1 MKKNEVAL
9 QIRDGNE
16 ALRYSGKKRALLI
29 RLCYVIVFFY
39 LVCNHSNVVS
49 LACKNG
55 IILKLM
61 KYHFICRS
69 THNNLIG
76 NLTQGLINKVHVT
89 CSIASKRSRA
99 LEKRVKMYFYPVD
112 TLSHASLFADLPLV
126 LSDRYVGFIDPHRT
140 TVNTKE
146 TSPAGVKKKIK
157 DVFKYEGHISTFHGI
172 FGIDKEKPKYKGTLF
187 RFPLRQPS
195 SGSKISTSFH
205 TIDQI
210 REAHYESL
218 KCEAQSMLLFLK
230 NVVKVSLYD
239 MNEITN
245 EPTQLFEV
253 KAENAQKLRTEKDL
267 CHEKAKERA
276 HAQHGSPPF
285 IQLYSTAITTK
296 IFDPSTGIV
305 EEEEKYNWLIM
316 NVIGSSDANIIEL
329 SRDLSILP
337 WIGIAAEIP
346 QPVDVHNV
354 HYDSEHFLANESL
367 LEVLRGLLS
376 RCKTPKV
383 SLPRSQVD
391 TCLSK
396 SGQAFCFLPLP
407 ICTALPINIHGYF
420 AVSKNRRSIKWPGHD
435 EKGKEALWNQHLF
448 RKIIIPAYSLFLSC
462 RSSLFEYHDS
472 PNNVS
477 EAIKEFIDPYSAWPI
492 HKEVQNL
499 PIWSGLLENEG
510 MFSYMRDF
518 EILWTSA
525 CGGKWVSFTSAY
537 FIDNICPDIAI
548 KILLNRG
555 LPIVFLPE
563 SIYHTIM
570 KVDKLHDIVEERQ
583 ITPKILRRNFPRD
596 IKLTKK
602 EEVYAIL
609 TYIFQDVGQA
619 TFSDY
624 DILNLPLLPLRNGSY
639 CCFNEVSPKYFFP
652 SPLKFCLD
660 FLPGIDNSLIDTSMP
675 PSLEKII
682 AEIVKSNTFSTL
694 IVSPNTVC
702 KLLSDSI
709 AKWLP
714 RYRQSNSSLWYPG
727 RGDHPD
733 KSWLKK
739 MWKWITEHNISVDE
753 LVGLPV
759 VPQRS
764 SANTNEITLFKFT
777 RHDIFYSNPKES
789 NHDKASWHSLFI
801 NIGIVMVDGS
811 LTCSF
816 FSEVTQEFL
825 IEHLNRNFVKIDM
838 LTNSEKDL
846 LRSFLCKEA
855 KYKKIHINYLR
866 TFPLFLEGVNPSPVK
881 YLALNGSP
889 QPYLPPAGIMLESG
903 LCYPP
908 GILHSSDTQTVCFI
922 QSLGTEHISF
932 RDFCINHLI
941 PHAKK
946 LIKTGNAS
954 DASKIVIWIFSELL
968 KVCTSMYDP
977 IIEYCS
983 QQSIIRTEDDCY
995 KKPVELYS
1003 FEDENF
1009 KVLLDNVSSL
1019 TPGAEYKRIL
1029 PVLKRMGLKCWE
1041 NMSKDSGEL
1050 NELLA
1055 ESMYSIQRASI
1066 GAATMMERSGL
1077 ILEIVISRNS
1087 LQDSQ
1092 MTELSKIPF
1101 LVACDRPKKYPAK
1114 LMWFGGTKSN
1124 KLFSISELAI
1134 WTNDTPGLVGS
1145 VVPILSEEYDITQAS
1160 GCKHFH
1166 RIANSDVKKH
1176 LSHVESLHINTAEVL
1191 IINEMVG
1198 LIYSFLSREKS
1209 DEKLSKVWWY
1219 SDSDTTPSQFIDCS
1233 KVISKVPFTMEPY
1246 IYELKFQGAKKDLW
1260 GVEPTFNEEHAIMV
1274 LNEIQKTT
1282 TSENRELNLNELEM
1296 SVMIIYWLYNSQ
1308 FDNSNNRVL
1317 MPTEHNQLKLAH
1329 SCFYEDKNWLSASRS
1344 SKSKTQTLDFVN
1356 SEKITATI
1364 ASYFHVK
1371 PFSQLIAPSKKLQ
1384 IEYTMSGQNERITN
1398 RISRIVQAYEGSI
1411 DIFKELIQNADDAC
1425 ASEIQFLS
1433 DWRKHPDKSIFTDE
1447 LKEWQGPALLAYND
1461 SKFSEND
1468 LKNIC
1473 KVAGK
1478 TKTDNPM
1485 KTGRFGVGFC
1495 ATYRLSDLPSFVT
1508 GKHFMMFDPHTT
1520 YLGDR
1525 VSPQEPGITI
1535 DLVKSQEDLSHY
1547 KDQFAPYDGIFGC
1560 DVFNL
1565 KGEGYAGTLFR
1576 FPFRNSQTS
1585 KSSKI
1590 SNQIYG
1596 HKEVDKLIS
1605 SFKNSAN
1612 ELILFQKY
1620 IKSISLYEMSS
1631 DSQTPV
1637 MKFSIKKDTSGSSYM
1652 ERIDLLSTPIQI
1664 DDLKTCSS
1672 TCNLHIQ
1679 SDQEETTHWIICS
1692 AVGRPIKF
1700 QSLLSSSDARGLVPF
1715 TEIALPVNDK
1725 TNADRRPVKVNG
1737 KVFCFLPLPISTG
1750 LGFHVNGFFNV
1761 SSDRRSVTLTDDDS
1775 FGTQWNRLLAEHVL
1789 SQVYISVLQELSCE
1803 LSSCNETD
1811 KSGFLESYYKLWS
1824 FESCVPNSIGPCF
1837 IQAVK
1842 TSLPESRKKLLWSEV
1857 KGGHWISPQNC
1868 SLFLD
1873 RIHLDFRDDKIRCSA
1888 EDVMLRQCYNLVIK
1902 LPDCVVSLLK
1912 ESIKSR
1918 NALYDYEGFISEVL
1932 FSLKEEAEY
1941 KDSWKLNLIFLLEHI
1956 DRHSYG
1962 RYNWAK
1968 ELLKSHCCIPCEMN
1982 SVYMPINALIEPK
1995 SPLAK
2000 LYDVSEG
2007 RFPINEIMDSQT
2019 ARENLRFLGMSHRKL
2034 SMEKLEDR
2042 VRSVAT
2048 LASHETAVERSDYIM
2063 EYIETAYRFVDTKER
2078 EELKQIQHIQFL
2090 PVCEKPPNVNLPW
2103 IGKADELVCP
2113 SEVYSNTRKF
2123 FVFTEFKTVQHR
2135 PGVEILGI
2143 QTEVSDEV
2151 VLKHLRNLIS
2161 DVSGKEVSD
2170 ETKKFLDKTMLEIY
2184 KFLDFKLI
2192 LLQGDD
2198 SSLQS
2203 SLVVTEL
2210 RQLNCPI
2217 WIDGA
2222 FRPAENVVKHA
2233 PVKCSPYVIELPSS
2247 YTSLEILF
2255 FKILEVKDELTLDMM
2270 LKSLTAVYNDHTPS
2284 PLSKEILDFVVG
2296 IAQKIHNK
2304 VTSHK
2309 KKLQPSKE
2317 IYLPDENGIMRPC
2330 SLLACDNLQNEWIK
2344 GLSAYQEHFSKG
2356 SGYYVHKSISSE
2368 VAKTLGVHSLLDA
2381 VLQEFEVN
2389 DFMHGSDF
2397 GQHEKLCDRLS
2408 GILKAYPQDVSIFQE
2423 FIQNA
2428 DDAHA
2433 SEIAF
2438 ILDHRTNYPDRNLLC
2453 DNKRWKSLQHV
2464 PSLCIVNNRKFSEE
2478 DIKGL
2483 SELGRGAKRESDEAI
2498 GKFGIGFNV
2507 AYHVSDCP
2515 SFLSYD
2521 VGGVPENL
2529 CVLDPTLSFVATST
2543 RRSPGRRWKLS
2554 GRNLDDFNDQFK
2566 PYLHESLSMFSEV
2579 ESRVFNNI
2587 GDEGYVVFRLPL
2599 NRTLPKQA
2607 KEKVISG
2614 ANFEPDDVRELFSQ
2628 LKDSSQDML
2637 LFLNHITS
2645 ISAFEI
2651 GKDGKYKHCFSTFS
2665 KIPSRYEH
2673 EYENFINPHGLIEST
2688 DTHSIFHEIEIL
2700 QVSAEQDD
2708 QKEVR
2713 DTWLV
2718 QKIIHGSFTKQQLDQ
2733 TKLRAVGGVATLRQP
2748 REYDYKVFCYLPL
2761 PIDSHLPVHVN
2772 GCFAINDSRKH
2783 LESGKSGD
2791 CKDWNQE
2798 LIQNLVVPAYIQ
2810 LIVNAKELLVSDPE
2824 IPAPKLKEYLYNL
2837 FPDKDKEKGELS
2849 DLNVSKLFYQQML
2862 ELNPRICLCEG
2873 PKMEWTEINRTLF
2886 PMPHNNPNDTY
2897 IVLSS
2902 EIIKILSTLGM
2913 QITAMA
2919 PHHTCIF
2926 FGFESVD
2933 ESFCQ
2938 KCLLDQNK
2946 VYNLLRG
2953 IDDLPA
2959 IKENL
2964 QALLN
2969 FCLKG
2974 IPSKDVHGILSGT
2987 PLLLSA
2993 DGKLQ
2998 RGGCLYHSKYLSLF
3012 LNSLNLIVD
3021 DTLEKSDVGQKIL
3034 IKSDIIIDPP
3044 VHKVANSIKLLDS
3057 FIPLKRD
3064 EKLDEI
3070 VSHLWS
3076 YLHSMRGTE
3085 KMSKQDFF
3093 EHFQSKAILPADNG
3107 MLYPICLS
3115 KLVIGNGT
3123 VPVLLDLLQKL
3134 GYAKLDNTIST
3145 VNNGFNYAISNS
3157 EDLLPCLELDDP
3169 PNCDAD
3175 LTFEEVHL
3183 IIQNL
3188 FLRGKDAPR
3197 RELIKRLRKLKLFK
3211 CACSSTYIA
3220 LADKEEVI
3228 IFPSNVPIDGVEIVQ
3243 STVSFLKEP
3252 DDHTITKNFYQL
3264 VIPNYSKALLDYM
3277 ELYKKF
3283 ILPNI
3288 SKMKLA
3294 QILLHIDFIRSNL
3307 NKSKDVIE
3315 TLKSIPFLEND
3326 QKLVLVNELYD
3337 PRREFFKAF
3346 REDKLPSKEWHTDER
3361 LKILT
3366 ELGLHCD
3373 VTMSEWSEQ
3382 AIRFSKQSDPL
3393 LKSKDHSEL
3402 LLDELIKIVKNAN
3415 KDDPEFISSLK
3426 NISSVQFMYRYE
3438 EDSFRQYIT
3447 KNFTDS
3453 SLLNMFLSFEKSVS
3467 CQEADLA
3474 FLHRSVLPSKCDE
3487 ILLHS
3492 EVRKALE
3499 VEKPLQLDTVLKH
3512 FQSLCEATARM
3523 SWTTFSYHEEIVKKI
3538 HDLFISHCACI
3549 DKFSREHESLKCLR
3563 ECACIAIIED
3573 DLAVKLLT
3581 PSQVVSNLPNSWCSL
3596 EPFCYKLPPKIAQ
3609 FTHLVRTLGIRELL
3623 NAQDFA
3629 KILKD
3634 ICEVTEGKLD
3644 DPNDSF
3650 RNVAECAYN
3659 ELIRCERRTSS
3670 IDKGFSGPLLSQSYE
3685 LLPVEDLI
3693 YNDAPWYAEKM
3704 KQCDDYKY
3712 LKLPEAD
3719 GKGQRM
3725 PPRSLNVR
3733 FLSEVVKEEVH
3744 SNCKS
3749 PDVYCNDE
3757 ALHRQ
3762 QNRNPRCIFA
3772 DKIQNTLESLE
3783 LAEGLCRIY
3792 HATHLS
3798 IPPKKFKDKVA
3809 ELGKFEVYCLQ
3820 VGLEIVLCRDGNII
3834 PGSEDKERT
3843 CKLSQDEGL
3852 IYISPHTSDMFDIK
3866 LLLKH
3871 LSKEISIFL
3880 ENVIKNEQDIAS
3892 LFECDPEQIHSV
3904 LTLNKVPEYSE
3915 SQERADTSHQIGSTS
3930 CLSTL
3935 QDYDILIS
3943 MNFRQGE
3950 KVKYYSPDGSL
3961 ILAEVV
3967 ETCDNMLKSL
3977 PTEKL
3982 IKVTTYSMKDRSE
3995 NKSPEVIFSS
4005 SANEEGSSLADE
4017 EATSSTDEEFANSI
4031 DEEATCLAKEEAP
4044 SLPNEDVSSLN
4055 HEVARSSSD
4064 ENLEPAA
4071 SEPESGA
4078 NQEYCVSPLEL
4089 FKILT
4094 KPQRMS
4100 LMKDKPLPFS
4110 TPVILAPL
4118 PVNSIKSW
4126 LKEVYTSPST
4136 SKYSGLQVSMMH
4148 MRLISHL
4155 HYHLI
4160 VKKVSKE
4167 LFKESVFEI
4176 LNYAAN
4182 VDLPCSIIHK
4192 DSILYKNIEH
4202 LIGRLT
4208 LSSSDDSADEAKGSE
4223 DDAADSNNQDTDN
4236 EDNEEEEGAL
4246 DYSRYFLHGG
4256 NSQVHASTTQGTAS
4270 SGLIPVQAHISKS
4283 LHIQASVQNMGPSS
4297 SKNPSAQGQSSS
4309 SIHSQASAQIT
4320 APGNPSPKI
4329 QPKPSVPPS
4338 ANSVYNRFKTNR
4350 QPRFPSRPNYRNIP
4364 QPLSRFKQATVATER
4379 EPETCMDKARA
4390 WLEQAKVDFK
4400 AAKALV
4406 SSREDD
4412 QPECVEYG
4420 GSREFQFP
4428 ALICFLCHE
4437 VIEKCLKGV
4446 LFAFLYKDL
4455 SSHLLDCNNLMILLN
4470 EIKCSKYCSD
4480 ELKKACEVS
4489 VMVINEYQSK
4499 SRYPHFHNPP
4509 CAPAVVHQS
4518 GDAAEAFKAVHDF
4531 ILKLKDLKKL
4541 KDLLGD
4547 IDILPKQRFIS
4558 SLKSATSS
4566 GS

>member
-1 MKKNEVAL
+1 
-9 QIRDGNE
+9 
-16 ALRYSGKKRALLI
+16 
-29 RLCYVIVFFY
+29 
-39 LVCNHSNVVS
+39 
-49 LACKNG
+49 
-55 IILKLM
+55 
-61 KYHFICRS
+61 
-69 THNNLIG
+69 
-76 NLTQGLINKVHVT
+76 
-89 CSIASKRSRA
+89 
-99 LEKRVKMYFYPVD
+99 
-112 TLSHASLFADLPLV
+112 
-126 LSDRYVGFIDPHRT
+126 
-140 TVNTKE
+140 
-146 TSPAGVKKKIK
+146 
-157 DVFKYEGHISTFHGI
+157 
-172 FGIDKEKPKYKGTLF
+172 
-187 RFPLRQPS
+187 
-195 SGSKISTSFH
+195 
-205 TIDQI
+205 
-210 REAHYESL
+210 
-218 KCEAQSMLLFLK
+218 MLLFLK

-239 MNEITN
+239 MDEIIN

-253 KAENAQKLRTEKDL
+253 KVENAQKLRLEKDL
-267 CHEKAKERA
+267 CHEKAKE
-276 HAQHGSPPF
+276 HAQDGSPPF

-296 IFDPSTGIV
+296 AFDPFTDGII
-305 EEEEKYNWLIM
+305 EEKYNWLIM

-346 QPVDVHNV
+346 QPVDVYNV
-354 HYDSEHFLANESL
+354 HYDSEHFLASESL

-376 RCKTPKV
+376 RYKTPKV
-383 SLPRSQVD
+383 SLPWSQVD

-407 ICTALPINIHGYF
+407 IRTALPINIHGYF

-448 RKIIIPAYSLFLSC
+448 HKIIVPAYSLFLSC

-472 PNNVS
+472 PNSVS
-477 EAIKEFIDPYSAWPI
+477 EATKELTDPYSAWPI

-499 PIWSGLLENEG
+499 PIWSGLLENDG

-537 FIDNICPDIAI
+537 FIDNSCPDIAI
-548 KILLNRG
+548 KILLDRG

-563 SIYHTIM
+563 SIHHTIM
-570 KVDKLHDIVEERQ
+570 KVDKLHNIVEKRR

-596 IKLTKK
+596 IKLTEK

-624 DILNLPLLPLRNGSY
+624 DILNLPLLPLRDGSY
-639 CCFNEVSPKYFFP
+639 CCFNEVSPKYFFL

-660 FLPGIDNSLIDTSMP
+660 FLPGIDNLLIDTSMP
-675 PSLEKII
+675 PSLEKIM
-682 AEIVKSNTFSTL
+682 AEIIKSNIFSTS

-714 RYRQSNSSLWYPG
+714 RYRQSNSSLWYPS
-727 RGDHPD
+727 RGDHPN
-733 KSWLKK
+733 KLWLKK
-739 MWKWITEHNISVDE
+739 VWKWITEYNISVDE

-764 SANTNEITLFKFT
+764 SANTDEITLFKFSDT
-777 RHDIFYSNPKES
+777 KDNIFRRNPKEN
-789 NHDKASWHSLFI
+789 NHDKASWHSLFV
-801 NIGIVMVDGS
+801 NLGIVMVDGS
-811 LTCSF
+811 LTNSF
-816 FSEVTQEFL
+816 FPEVTQEFL
-825 IEHLNRNFVKIDM
+825 IKHLNRNHAKIDV
-838 LTNSEKDL
+838 LINSEKDL
-846 LRSFLCKEA
+846 LRSYLCLGRKLYRKE
-855 KYKKIHINYLR
+855 HIKYLR
-866 TFPLFLEGVNPSPVK
+866 TFPLFEGVNLSPVK

-889 QPYLPPAGIMLESG
+889 QPYLPPARIMLESG

-908 GILHSSDTQTVCFI
+908 GILQSSDTQTVKFI

-932 RDFCINHLI
+932 PNFCINHLI
-941 PHAKK
+941 PHAKE

-954 DASKIVIWIFSELL
+954 EGDKILIWIFSQLL
-968 KVCTSMYDP
+968 QKVSYGP
-977 IIEYCS
+977 IIKYCS

-995 KKPVELYS
+995 KKPVELYN

-1019 TPGAEYKRIL
+1019 TPGAEYKRFL

-1041 NMSKDSGEL
+1041 NISKDSREL
-1050 NELLA
+1050 NELLT
-1055 ESMYSIQRASI
+1055 ESMHSIQRASI
-1066 GAATMMERSGL
+1066 GAATMIERSGL

-1087 LQDSQ
+1087 PLQDSQ

-1101 LVACDRPKKYPAK
+1101 LIACDRPKKYPAK
-1114 LMWFGGTKSN
+1114 LTWFGGTKSN

-1134 WTNDTPGLVGS
+1134 WTKDIPSLVGS
-1145 VVPILSEEYDITQAS
+1145 VVPILSKEYDMIQSS

-1166 RIANSDVKKH
+1166 QIANSDVKKH
-1176 LSHVESLHINTAEVL
+1176 LSHVESLRINTAEVL

-1219 SDSDTTPSQFIDCS
+1219 SDSDTTPSQFIDCR
-1233 KVISKVPFTMEPY
+1233 KIISKVPFTMEPY

-1260 GVEPTFNEEHAIMV
+1260 DVELTFNEEHAIMV

-1282 TSENRELNLNELEM
+1282 TSKKQQLNSSELEM
-1296 SVMIIYWLYNSQ
+1296 SVMIINWLHSSQ

-1329 SCFYEDKNWLSASRS
+1329 SCFYKDKTWLSPSRS
-1344 SKSKTQTLDFVN
+1344 SNSKTQDFVN
-1356 SEKITATI
+1356 SKRITATI

-1371 PFSQLIAPSKKLQ
+1371 PFSQLVAPSKKLH
-1384 IEYTMSGQNERITN
+1384 IEYTMSGQHERITN
-1398 RISRIVQAYEGSI
+1398 RISRIVQVYEGSI

-1425 ASEIQFLS
+1425 ASKIRFLI
-1433 DWRKHPDKSIFTDE
+1433 DWRKHPDKSLFTDE

-1461 SKFSEND
+1461 SKFSEED

-1473 KVAGK
+1473 KVAGE
-1478 TKTDNPM
+1478 TKKDNPM

-1508 GKHFMMFDPHTT
+1508 GKHFVIFDPHTT

-1525 VSPQEPGITI
+1525 VSAQQPGMRI
-1535 DLVKSQEDLSHY
+1535 DLVKSREDLIHY
-1547 KDQFAPYDGIFGC
+1547 EDQFAPYKDIFGC

-1585 KSSKI
+1585 KSSEI

-1596 HKEVDKLIS
+1596 HKEVDELIT

-1612 ELILFQKY
+1612 ELILFQKC
-1620 IKSISLYEMSS
+1620 IKSISLYEISS
-1631 DSQTPV
+1631 DSQTPA
-1637 MKFSIKKDTSGSSYM
+1637 MKFSIKKDTSGSSNM

-1725 TNADRRPVKVNG
+1725 TNADRRPEKVDG
-1737 KVFCFLPLPISTG
+1737 KIFCFLPLPISTG

-1761 SSDRRSVTLTDDDS
+1761 SSDRRSVTLTDDNS
-1775 FGTQWNRLLAEHVL
+1775 FGTRWNRLLAEHML
-1789 SQVYISVLQELSCE
+1789 SQVYISVLLELSCE
-1803 LSSCNETD
+1803 LSSYNETD

-1837 IQAVK
+1837 IQAIK
-1842 TSLPESRKKLLWSEV
+1842 SALPKSNVKLLWSEIN
-1857 KGGHWISPQNC
+1857 GGNWISPQNC
-1868 SLFLD
+1868 HLFLD
-1873 RIHLDFRDDKIRCSA
+1873 IIHLGSRDDKIRCSA

-1918 NALYDYEGFISEVL
+1918 NALYDYKRFISEVL

-1941 KDSWKLNLIFLLEHI
+1941 KDSWKLNLIFLLERI

-1968 ELLKSHCCIPCEMN
+1968 ELLKSHPCIPCQLN
-1982 SVYMPINALIEPK
+1982 SVYLPIDALIDPK

-2007 RFPINEIMDSQT
+2007 RFPIDEIMDSQT
-2019 ARENLRFLGMSHRKL
+2019 AQENLISLGMSHRKL
-2034 SMEKLEDR
+2034 SIKKLEDR
-2042 VRSVAT
+2042 VRSIAS
-2048 LASHETAVERSDYIM
+2048 LSSHETAVERSGYIM
-2063 EYIETAYRFVDTKER
+2063 EYIETVYKNVDTKEK

-2103 IGKADELVCP
+2103 IGKAHELVCP
-2113 SEVYSNTRKF
+2113 SEVYSDVKKF
-2123 FVFTEFKTVQHR
+2123 LVFTEFKTVQHR
-2135 PGVEILGI
+2135 LGVDILGI
-2143 QTEVSDEV
+2143 RKKVSDEV

-2161 DVSGKEVSD
+2161 AISGKEVSKD
-2170 ETKKFLDKTMLEIY
+2170 TKEFLDKTMLEIY
-2184 KFLDFKLI
+2184 KFLDFKLK

-2198 SSLQS
+2198 SSLQR
-2203 SLVVTEL
+2203 SLVVTKL

-2222 FRPAENVVKHA
+2222 FRPAENVVKHP

-2247 YTSLEILF
+2247 YTFLEILF
-2255 FKILEVKDELTLDMM
+2255 FKIFEVKDELTLDIM
-2270 LKSLTAVYNDHTPS
+2270 LKSLTAVYNDYTPS
-2284 PLSKEILDFVVG
+2284 PLSKEILDFAVG

-2304 VTSHK
+2304 VTLHK
-2309 KKLQPSKE
+2309 KKLQPSGE

-2330 SLLACDNLQNEWIK
+2330 SLLACDNFQNEWIK
-2344 GLSAYQEHFSKG
+2344 ELPTYQEHFSKG
-2356 SGYYVHKSISSE
+2356 SGFYVHESISRD
-2368 VAKTLGVHSLLDA
+2368 VARTLGVHSLLDA
-2381 VLQEFEVN
+2381 VLQEFEDN
-2389 DFMHGSDF
+2389 DFMHGSDY
-2397 GQHEKLCDRLS
+2397 GQQEDLSDRLS
-2408 GILKAYPQDVSIFQE
+2408 GILKKYPPDVSIFQE

-2483 SELGRGAKRESDEAI
+2483 AELGRGAKRESDEAI

-2529 CVLDPTLSFVATST
+2529 CVLDPTLSFVETST
-2543 RRSPGRRWKLS
+2543 RKGPGRRWKLS
-2554 GRNLDDFNDQFK
+2554 GRRLDDFNDQFK

-2579 ESRVFNNI
+2579 ESRVFDNI
-2587 GDEGYVVFRLPL
+2587 GDKGYVVFRLPL
-2599 NRTLPKQA
+2599 NRTLPKQG
-2607 KEKVISG
+2607 KPKVISDN
-2614 ANFEPDDVRELFSQ
+2614 NFEPDDVRKLFSQ
-2628 LKDSSQDML
+2628 LKDFSQDML

-2651 GKDGKYKHCFSTFS
+2651 GKDGKCKHCFSTFS

-2673 EYENFINPHGLIEST
+2673 EYQNFINPHGLIKST
-2688 DTHSIFHEIEIL
+2688 SDSRSIFHEIEIL
-2700 QVSAEQDD
+2700 QVSAESDD
-2708 QKEVR
+2708 PSTKKEVR

-2718 QKIIHGSFTKQQLDQ
+2718 QKIIHGSFTKQQLEKASRI
-2733 TKLRAVGGVATLRQP
+2733 KLRAVGGVATLRQP

-2772 GCFAINDSRKH
+2772 GHFAIDDSRKH
-2783 LESGKSGD
+2783 LESGKSGE
-2791 CKDWNQE
+2791 CRGWNQE
-2798 LIQNLVVPAYIQ
+2798 LILNIVVPAYTQ
-2810 LIVNAKELLVSDPE
+2810 LIINTKELLVSE
-2824 IPAPKLKEYLYNL
+2824 IPAPKLKKYLYTL

-2849 DLNVSKLFYQQML
+2849 NLNLSKLFYHQML
-2862 ELNPRICLCEG
+2862 KLNPRICLCEG
-2873 PKMEWTEINRTLF
+2873 SKMDWTNINGSLF
-2886 PMPHNNPNDTY
+2886 PMPHNNRNDVH
-2897 IVLSS
+2897 IVPSS

-2913 QITAMA
+2913 QITVA
-2919 PHHTCIF
+2919 PHHVF
-2926 FGFESVD
+2926 VGFQSVD
-2933 ESFCQ
+2933 KFFPS
-2938 KCLLDQNK
+2938 KCLLDQDK
-2946 VYNLLRG
+2946 VYNLLRR
-2953 IDDLPA
+2953 IDDHPA

-2964 QALLN
+2964 QALLS

-2993 DGKLQ
+2993 NGKLQ
-2998 RGGCLYHSKYLSLF
+2998 RVGCLYHSKYLSLF
-3012 LNSLNLIVD
+3012 PNSLNLIVD
-3021 DTLEKSDVGQKIL
+3021 DTLEKSPVGQIL
-3034 IKSDIIIDPP
+3034 INSDIIVDPP
-3044 VHKVANSIKLLDS
+3044 LHEVANSIKLLDS
-3057 FIPLKRD
+3057 VNDMPLKRD
-3064 EKLDEI
+3064 KKLDEI
-3070 VSHLWS
+3070 VSHLWL
-3076 YLHSMRGTE
+3076 YLH
-3085 KMSKQDFF
+3085 KMSRVKKFSKKFF
-3093 EHFQSKAILPADNG
+3093 SHFLNKAILPADNG

-3115 KLVIGNGT
+3115 KLVIGNNKI
-3123 VPVLLDLLQKL
+3123 PALLDLLQKL
-3134 GYAKLDNTIST
+3134 GYAKLDNTICT
-3145 VNNGFNYAISNS
+3145 VDIGFNLTISS
-3157 EDLLPCLELDDP
+3157 LEDLLPCLELNDP

-3188 FLRGKDAPR
+3188 FLRGKDAPGQV
-3197 RELIKRLRKLKLFK
+3197 LIKRLRKLKLFK
-3211 CACSSTYIA
+3211 CACSPTYIS
-3220 LADKEEVI
+3220 LEDKEEVI
-3228 IFPSNVPIDGVEIVQ
+3228 IFPSNMPIDGVEVVQ
-3243 STVSFLKEP
+3243 SVPFLKEP
-3252 DDHTITKNFYQL
+3252 DDHTKKFYQL
-3264 VIPNYSKALLDYM
+3264 VIPNYSKALLNAM
-3277 ELYKKF
+3277 EVYKKF

-3288 SKMKLA
+3288 SKMKPL
-3294 QILLHIDFIRSNL
+3294 QILLHIDFIRSNFR
-3307 NKSKDVIE
+3307 SKDVIE
-3315 TLKSIPFLEND
+3315 TLKTIPFLEND

-3337 PRREFFKAF
+3337 PRHEFFKAF
-3346 REDKLPSKEWHTDER
+3346 REDKLPSKEWQTDQR
-3361 LKILT
+3361 LKFLT
-3366 ELGLHCD
+3366 ELGLHCA

-3393 LKSKDHSEL
+3393 LKSNDHSEL
-3402 LLDELIKIVKNAN
+3402 LLDELIKIVKYSN
-3415 KDDPEFISSLK
+3415 KDDPEFIRFLK
-3426 NISSVQFMYRYE
+3426 NISSVQFMYRH
-3438 EDSFRQYIT
+3438 EDNSFRQYVT
-3447 KNFTDS
+3447 KNFTNS
-3453 SLLNMFLSFEKSVS
+3453 GSLNRFLSFEKSVS
-3467 CQEADLA
+3467 CQEANLA
-3474 FLHRSVLPSKCDE
+3474 FLHRSILPSKCNE
-3487 ILLHS
+3487 IISHS
-3492 EVRKALE
+3492 KVRKALK
-3499 VEKPLQLDTVLKH
+3499 VEIPLQLDTVLKH
-3512 FQSLCEATARM
+3512 LLGLCEATARM
-3523 SWTTFSYHEEIVKKI
+3523 SWTTFSKHEGTARKI
-3538 HDLFISHCACI
+3538 HEFFISHYARI
-3549 DKFSREHESLKCLR
+3549 EKFNREHVSLKCLR

-3581 PSQVVSNLPNSWCSL
+3581 PSQVVSNLPNSQCSL

-3609 FTHLVRTLGIRELL
+3609 YTNLVRTLGIREQL

-3634 ICEVTEGKLD
+3634 ICEVTKGKLD

-3659 ELIRCERRTSS
+3659 ELIRCERQCPS

-3685 LLPVEDLI
+3685 LLPVKMLL
-3693 YNDAPWYAEKM
+3693 YNDAPWYADQIE
-3704 KQCDDYKY
+3704 QCDDYKY

-3719 GKGQRM
+3719 EKGQKI

-3762 QNRNPRCIFA
+3762 QNQIPRCIFA
-3772 DKIQNTLESLE
+3772 DKIQSTLESLE

-3792 HATHLS
+3792 HAAHSS
-3798 IPPKKFKDKVA
+3798 IPPKKFKDKIA
-3809 ELGKFEVYCLQ
+3809 ELGKFQAYCLQ

-3871 LSKEISIFL
+3871 LSKEISIYL

-3915 SQERADTSHQIGSTS
+3915 SQERANTTHQIGSTS

-3935 QDYDILIS
+3935 KDYDILIS

-3950 KVKYYSPDGSL
+3950 KVKYYSLDGSL
-3961 ILAEVV
+3961 IFAEVV
-3967 ETCDNMLKSL
+3967 ETCHNVLKSF
-3977 PTEKL
+3977 PTEKV
-3982 IKVTTYSMKDRSE
+3982 IKITTCSVKKKSKNE
-3995 NKSPEVIFSS
+3995 SPEAIVSNI
-4005 SANEEGSSLADE
+4005 ADEDGSSLAVE
-4017 EATSSTDEEFANSI
+4017 EATSSDSVE
-4031 DEEATCLAKEEAP
+4031 K
-4044 SLPNEDVSSLN
+4044 
-4055 HEVARSSSD
+4055 
-4064 ENLEPAA
+4064 LEPAA
-4071 SEPESGA
+4071 SEPEADEIGSR
-4078 NQEYCVSPLEL
+4078 ESFCVSPLEL

-4100 LMKDKPLPFS
+4100 LMKDTPLPFS
-4110 TPVILAPL
+4110 TPVILAPV
-4118 PVNSIKSW
+4118 PVNSIKCW
-4126 LKEVYTSPST
+4126 LNKVYTSPST
-4136 SKYSGLQVSMMH
+4136 FKYSGLQVSMMH

-4167 LFKESVFEI
+4167 LFKQSVFEI

-4182 VDLPCSIIHK
+4182 VDLPCSIIHEE
-4192 DSILYKNIEH
+4192 SILYEKLEH
-4202 LIGRLT
+4202 LCDKMERLT
-4208 LSSSDDSADEAKGSE
+4208 LNSSDQSDDSASEAEGSE
-4223 DDAADSNNQDTDN
+4223 EDAVRDDNITSGKEADS
-4236 EDNEEEEGAL
+4236 EEEEEAL

-4256 NSQVHASTTQGTAS
+4256 NSRVHASTTQSTGVSVQSMGNSQVHANTTQSTTS
-4270 SGLIPVQAHISKS
+4270 SG
-4283 LHIQASVQNMGPSS
+4283 ASVQSMGPSS
-4297 SKNPSAQGQSSS
+4297 SKNPSAQIQSSS
-4309 SIHSQASAQIT
+4309 SIHSQASAHIT

-4350 QPRFPSRPNYRNIP
+4350 QPRFLSRPNYRNIP
-4364 QPLSRFKQATVATER
+4364 QPLPRFKQATVATER

-4455 SSHLLDCNNLMILLN
+4455 GSHLLDCNNLMILLK
-4470 EIKCSKYCSD
+4470 EIKCSRYCSD

-4489 VMVINEYQSK
+4489 VMVVNEYQSK

-4541 KDLLGD
+4541 KNLLGD
-4547 IDILPKQRFIS
+4547 INILPKQRFIS

-4566 GS
+4566 GIRISTTDIGYSTTTKAVWIILLEPEGESNVNHTA